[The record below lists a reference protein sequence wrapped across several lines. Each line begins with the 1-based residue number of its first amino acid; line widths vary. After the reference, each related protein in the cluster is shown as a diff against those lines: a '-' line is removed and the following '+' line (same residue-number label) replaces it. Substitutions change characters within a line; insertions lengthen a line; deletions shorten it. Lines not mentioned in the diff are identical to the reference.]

1 MSEEQELS
9 EEERDRIL
17 WRLWKRR
24 QLNSVVLL
32 AILIGLYFLASSRG
46 LERIAQITF
55 YCLLALP
62 VFAGLIAWWDRH
74 WLWKHQEQMLR
85 ILGRTKRS

>member
-1 MSEEQELS
+1 MSENPDLS
-9 EEERDRIL
+9 DEEKDRML

-32 AILIGLYFLASSRG
+32 ALLSGLYFLASSKG
-46 LERIAQITF
+46 LDRIAQITF
-55 YCLLALP
+55 YCLVALP

-74 WLWKHQEQMLR
+74 WLWKNPERMLR
-85 ILGRTKRS
+85 LLARTKRP